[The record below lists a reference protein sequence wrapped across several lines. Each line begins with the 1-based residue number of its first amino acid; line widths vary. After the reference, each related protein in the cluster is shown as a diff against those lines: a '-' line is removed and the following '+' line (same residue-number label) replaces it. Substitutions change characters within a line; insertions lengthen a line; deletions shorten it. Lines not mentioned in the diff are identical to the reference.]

1 METEK
6 LGVFLER
13 RASKTYVGKLFL
25 KEKQYVFEYDKTYAY
40 AENSIPI
47 GPDLPIT
54 KRLHK
59 SEKLFASFADR
70 IPSKRNPAYIEYCQ
84 KFGISPDEKD
94 EIILLST
101 IGKRGPSSFVFE
113 ILNDAQY
120 SATDYIK
127 FRTDLNLTIR
137 DFSAV
142 FDIGISTLQKLE
154 KNSSQ
159 VKESLKRIEI
169 YDRYPEVAL
178 FELGRNGKL
187 IHSAKK
193 EITENILKEKIR
205 FNKKKRSRIENKND
219 DLFNFDS

>member
-1 METEK
+1 METIN

-25 KEKQYVFEYDKTYAY
+25 KDNQYVFEYDKSYAY
-40 AENSIPI
+40 AENSIPL

-54 KRLHK
+54 KRVHK
-59 SEKLFASFADR
+59 AEKLFASFADR
-70 IPSKRNPAYIEYCQ
+70 IPSKRNPAYIEYCE
-84 KFGISPDEKD
+84 KFGISPNEKD

-101 IGKRGPSSFVFE
+101 IGKRGPSSFIFE
-113 ILNDAQY
+113 ILDKNQY
-120 SATDYIK
+120 TATDYIK
-127 FRTDLNLTIR
+127 FRNDINLTIR
-137 DFSAV
+137 DFAAV

-169 YDRYPEVAL
+169 YDRFPEVAL
-178 FELGRNGKL
+178 FELNRNGKL
-187 IHSAKK
+187 IHSTKK
-193 EITENILKEKIR
+193 EITESILKEKIR
-205 FNKKKRSRIENKND
+205 FNKKRKSKIEYS